1 MSTLLIVVIG
11 VLGAIIGT
19 LLDLKPR
26 NRRALR
32 LGALA
37 APVALALTWLWPMHV
52 FTVLGCGLALLLLW
66 GAVEFLGWPVRILGE
81 LLQRR

>member
-1 MSTLLIVVIG
+1 M
-11 VLGAIIGT
+11 
-19 LLDLKPR
+19 LDPTPR
-26 NRRALR
+26 NRRALW
-32 LGALA
+32 LGAIA
-37 APVALALTWLWPMHV
+37 TPVALVMTWLWPMHV